1 MFPEILSKKQLELLK
16 EISKVKSINE
26 SFYLAGGTAL
36 ALQIGHRRSYDFD
49 FFSYSK
55 FDSLKFQ
62 SIILKDFSGKIF
74 SKSDDTI
81 NGMIGKIRISFF
93 IYPYKLIRNSKQ
105 FSSIELASLEDLV
118 CMKCSAISDRAEKR
132 DYFDIYEL
140 FKIFQPMEVRN
151 LLLEKYRVNGNN
163 LYHLMKCLF
172 NFDFVENTPEPE
184 SLNGTTWKIVKN
196 YLIKNQQKILKAF
209 I

>member
-16 EISKVKSINE
+16 EISEIKSITK

-36 ALQIGHRRSYDFD
+36 ALQLGHRRSYDFD
-49 FFSYSK
+49 FFNYNK

-62 SIILKDFSGKIF
+62 NIILKDFSGKIF

-93 IYPYKLIRNSKQ
+93 IYPYKLIRNSKH
-105 FSSIELASLEDLV
+105 FSNIELASLEDLV
-118 CMKCSAISDRAEKR
+118 CMKCFAISDRAEKR

-140 FKIFQPMEVRN
+140 LKKFQPMEVRN
-151 LLLEKYRVNGNN
+151 LLLEKYKVNGNN
-163 LYHLMKCLF
+163 FYHFMKCLF
-172 NFDFVENTPEPE
+172 NFDLVENTPEPE
-184 SLNGTTWKIVKN
+184 SLNGTTWKMVKS
-196 YLIKNQQKILKAF
+196 YLIKNQQKILKSF
-209 I
+209 T